1 MRICPKTDSYPTKLT
16 DMSLYATLSESIKD
30 AMRAKDRDTLA
41 ALRDMKSKLML
52 EAAKDGSAGED
63 IPDATALAI
72 LSKLLK
78 QRLETAELYTA
89 QQREDLA
96 AEERAQAEVIQRF
109 LPQPLTAAEIEAQVD
124 AIIAETG
131 AAGMA
136 DMGKVMGLAS
146 AAMAGRADGKVI
158 SAAVRERLK

>member
-16 DMSLYATLSESIKD
+16 EMSLYATLSESIKD

>member
-1 MRICPKTDSYPTKLT
+1 MRICPKTDSYPTKST

-158 SAAVRERLK
+158 SAAVRARLH

>member
-1 MRICPKTDSYPTKLT
+1 MRICPKTDSYPTKST

-63 IPDATALAI
+63 IPYATALAI

-78 QRLETAELYTA
+78 QRLETA
-89 QQREDLA
+89 
-96 AEERAQAEVIQRF
+96 
-109 LPQPLTAAEIEAQVD
+109 
-124 AIIAETG
+124 
-131 AAGMA
+131 
-136 DMGKVMGLAS
+136 
-146 AAMAGRADGKVI
+146 
-158 SAAVRERLK
+158 